1 MDIILPTRFNNPN
14 LPIVQRP
21 GFADDFDRP
30 SANTLGTTDDGKEWT
45 LLDIGSNASVW
56 GPNGDG
62 TASLK
67 TASSSYQAVVADG
80 LAADGT
86 LTAQVATVGAND
98 ERWGG
103 LAIRALDES
112 NYIYI
117 SETASADQRI
127 MLRERVDGSSNNL
140 AGPAAA
146 LQSGD
151 VLDVTVNGTAIEVF
165 LNGTS
170 ILTATS
176 SNFIGET
183 RHGFYA
189 ASGTV
194 SSWESIEFTPA

>member
-1 MDIILPTRFNNPN
+1 MDIILPTSFNNPN
-14 LPIVQRP
+14 LPVVQRP
-21 GFADDFDRP
+21 GFTDDFERA
-30 SANTLGTTDDGKEWT
+30 SADTLGTTDDGKAWA
-45 LLDIGSNASVW
+45 LLDIGSNPSVW

-67 TASSSYQAVVADG
+67 TASSSYQSVVADG
-80 LAADGT
+80 LASDGT
-86 LTAQVATVGAND
+86 VTATIATVGANN

-103 LAIRALDES
+103 IVIRALDER
-112 NYIYI
+112 NYLYV
-117 SETASADQRI
+117 SETSSTDQRI

-140 AGPAAA
+140 AGPATA

-151 VLDVTVNGTAIEVF
+151 VLDVTVNGTAIEVS
-165 LNGTS
+165 LNGDS

-176 SNFIGET
+176 SNFTGET

-194 SSWESIEFTPA
+194 SSWESIEFVPA